1 MFLFFLDIES
11 QLSKARVENRN
22 SLDNFDNLLY
32 LAGFNLTGLSKLQC
46 GVQDNLFLA
55 GFDLGGWKERWCGE
69 GATQMRPVPA
79 KEGDDGKHKKFINL

>member
-32 LAGFNLTGLSKLQC
+32 LAGFNLGF
-46 GVQDNLFLA
+46 DNLHLA
-55 GFDLGGWKERWCGE
+55 GFDLGGWEERWCGE
-69 GATQMRPVPA
+69 GASQMRPVPA
-79 KEGDDGKHKKFINL
+79 KEGGGKHKI

>member
-1 MFLFFLDIES
+1 MFLFFIERP
-11 QLSKARVENRN
+11 LSKARVENRN

-55 GFDLGGWKERWCGE
+55 GFDLGGWEERWCGE